1 MAGDGGAELGR
12 IIWVENFEYTSSR
25 THVVANILSNFMQI
39 FLFGLGPTFHFPWL
53 R

>member
-25 THVVANILSNFMQI
+25 THVVANILSNSCIDFYLDKPVIVNQ
-39 FLFGLGPTFHFPWL
+39 WL
-53 R
+53 V